1 VSSELKGQ
9 VLSGVLWNSLARL
22 GQQALQFG
30 FSVLLARL
38 LLPEDF
44 GTVSMILVFTGF
56 VGMFADVGFSSAL
69 VQKRELDLRQI
80 QSVFWFNIAIGVALS
95 LLTLLAAP
103 WLARFYRNPDLES
116 VTRVWSVTFVLVTLG
131 LAPAALMQR
140 RMQFRRLAW
149 ISMVATVLSG
159 AVGVLLALLGWGV
172 WSLVAQNLI
181 SNSIITV
188 LNWAVSGLRPQLT
201 FTIEAL
207 RELWSYTVHLFG
219 FNFVNYWARNA
230 DSLLIGRIF
239 GAVALGIYNR
249 AYGLMLLPI
258 TQIISVIASV
268 MFPALSSIQHD
279 TKRVKRGY
287 LKAMV
292 LISFAS
298 FPIMIGLLATAR
310 PFILTLYGEKWAD
323 VIPILRILCIAGLVQ
338 ALLNPT
344 GWLYTSQGR
353 TDWLF
358 RWGVAGGGVLVM
370 SILAGVLLGSVEA
383 VAACYAVANLLLLY
397 PGIAIPGRLIDMRFG
412 DVVRS
417 VAGPAI
423 ASAIM
428 GLIVAGLG
436 AALPGGWPDWQRLLI
451 LVASG
456 VLAYAA
462 LIFGFR
468 MSAGSEALSVFREL
482 MLRRKEEGSAVEP
495 VL

>member
-1 VSSELKGQ
+1 MSSDLRGQ
-9 VLSGVLWNSLARL
+9 VLSGVLWNSLARV

-38 LLPEDF
+38 LVPEDF
-44 GTVSMILVFTGF
+44 GTVSMILVFTGL

-69 VQKRELDLRQI
+69 VQKRDLNQQQI
-80 QSVFWFNIAIGVALS
+80 QSIFWFNAATGVVLTF
-95 LLTLLAAP
+95 LTLLAAP
-103 WLARFYRNPDLES
+103 WLARFYRTPSLEPI
-116 VTRVWSVTFVLVTLG
+116 TRVWSVTFVVVTLG
-131 LAPAALMQR
+131 LVPAALMQR
-140 RMQFRRLAW
+140 RMQFRRLAR
-149 ISMVATVLSG
+149 ISLVATLLSG

-181 SNSIITV
+181 SSSIMTA
-188 LNWAVSGLRPQLT
+188 LNWSAAGLRPQPV
-201 FTIEAL
+201 FRFEAL
-207 RELWSYTVHLFG
+207 RDLWGYTINLFG

-239 GAVALGIYNR
+239 GAVALGFYGR

-268 MFPALSSIQHD
+268 MFPALSSIQD
-279 TKRVKRGY
+279 DVKRVKRGY
-287 LKAMV
+287 LKAIA
-292 LISFAS
+292 LITFAS
-298 FPIMIGLLATAR
+298 FPIMIGLLATAE
-310 PFILTLYGEKWAD
+310 PFVLSLYGEKWSGI
-323 VIPILRILCIAGLVQ
+323 VPILRILCVAGLVQ

-358 RWGVAGGGVLVM
+358 RWGVVAGGALVM
-370 SILAGVLLGSVEA
+370 SIVAGVLLGSVEA
-383 VAACYAVANLLLLY
+383 VAACYAFANLLLLY

-423 ASAIM
+423 ASAVM

-436 AALPGGWPDWQRLLI
+436 AVLPDSWPDWQRLLL
-451 LVASG
+451 LVAGG
-456 VLAYAA
+456 VLIYLA
-462 LIFGFR
+462 LVFGFR
-468 MSAGSEALSVFREL
+468 MSIGTEALSVFREL
-482 MLRRKEEGSAVEP
+482 VKRREDGTTVGS